1 MKHDKIILLV
11 GRSGSGKS
19 TVADILSRQ
28 YGRSI
33 LPSYTTRP
41 KRFEREEGH
50 IFVNNMFYE
59 KVSRS
64 RDIVAYTYFDKHHY
78 WATAQQVNENDIYII
93 DPDGVAFFRSHYF
106 GPKQVIVVWLDCIW
120 LVALLRMEKQGR
132 SRDEIDRRITND
144 NAVFYDPA
152 VVGPNVILH
161 TDNHS
166 PEEIAAQIEEVLEAL
181 LNWIFMTISITSI
194 GLSRSL
200 HLATNSITTAIR
212 NQFGRMELS
221 VVATTN
227 VVLPLRST

>member
-64 RDIVAYTYFDKHHY
+64 RDIVAYTYFDKNHY

-93 DPDGVAFFRSHYF
+93 DPDGVAFFRSHYW
-106 GPKQVIVVWLDCIW
+106 GPKQVVVIWLDCGW
-120 LVALLRMEKQGR
+120 VAALMRMQNQNR
-132 SRDEIDRRITND
+132 SLNEIRRRIAND
-144 NAVFYDPA
+144 DVAFFDPA
-152 VVGPNVILH
+152 MVGPNMIIN
-161 TDNHS
+161 TEKFS
-166 PEEIAAQIEEVLEAL
+166 PEEIAAQIEGVLE
-181 LNWIFMTISITSI
+181 T
-194 GLSRSL
+194 
-200 HLATNSITTAIR
+200 
-212 NQFGRMELS
+212 
-221 VVATTN
+221 
-227 VVLPLRST
+227 

>member
-28 YGRSI
+28 YGRYI

-64 RDIVAYTYFDKHHY
+64 RDIVAYTYFDNHHY

-93 DPDGVAFFRSHYF
+93 DPDGVAFFRSHYW
-106 GPKQVIVVWLDCIW
+106 GPKQVVVVWLDCGWIS
-120 LVALLRMEKQGR
+120 AASRMAAQGR
-132 SRDEIDRRITND
+132 SQDEIERRIAND
-144 NAVFYDPA
+144 NVVFFDPA

-161 TDNHS
+161 TENHS
-166 PEEIAAQIEEVLEAL
+166 PEEIAKEIEEVLE
-181 LNWIFMTISITSI
+181 T
-194 GLSRSL
+194 
-200 HLATNSITTAIR
+200 
-212 NQFGRMELS
+212 
-221 VVATTN
+221 
-227 VVLPLRST
+227 

>member
-78 WATAQQVNENDIYII
+78 WATTQQVNENDIYII

-106 GPKQVIVVWLDCIW
+106 GQKQVVVIWLDCGWIS
-120 LVALLRMEKQGR
+120 AAQRMTKQGR
-132 SRDEIDRRITND
+132 SQDEIDRRIVND
-144 NAVFYDPA
+144 SSAFFDPA
-152 VVGPNVILH
+152 LVAPNMIIRTEVY
-161 TDNHS
+161 S
-166 PEEIAAQIEEVLEAL
+166 PEEIAAQIEGVLE
-181 LNWIFMTISITSI
+181 T
-194 GLSRSL
+194 
-200 HLATNSITTAIR
+200 
-212 NQFGRMELS
+212 
-221 VVATTN
+221 
-227 VVLPLRST
+227 

>member
-41 KRFEREEGH
+41 KRFEQEEGH

-64 RDIVAYTYFDKHHY
+64 RDIVAYTYFDK
-78 WATAQQVNENDIYII
+78 NDIYII

-106 GPKQVIVVWLDCIW
+106 GPKQVVVVWLDCIW

-132 SRDEIDRRITND
+132 SRDEIDRRIAND
-144 NAVFYDPA
+144 NTVFYDPA
-152 VVGPNVILH
+152 IVGPNVILH

-166 PEEIAAQIEEVLEAL
+166 PEEITAQIEEVLEA
-181 LNWIFMTISITSI
+181 
-194 GLSRSL
+194 
-200 HLATNSITTAIR
+200 
-212 NQFGRMELS
+212 
-221 VVATTN
+221 
-227 VVLPLRST
+227 

>member
-19 TVADILSRQ
+19 TVADILSHQ

-64 RDIVAYTYFDKHHY
+64 RNIVAYTYFDKHHY
-78 WATAQQVNENDIYII
+78 WATTQQVNENDIYII

-106 GPKQVIVVWLDCIW
+106 GQKQVVVIWLDCGWIS
-120 LVALLRMEKQGR
+120 AAQRMTKQGR
-132 SRDEIDRRITND
+132 SQDEIDRRIVND
-144 NAVFYDPA
+144 SSAFFDPA
-152 VVGPNVILH
+152 LVAPNMIIRTEVY
-161 TDNHS
+161 S
-166 PEEIAAQIEEVLEAL
+166 PEEIAAQIEGVLE
-181 LNWIFMTISITSI
+181 T
-194 GLSRSL
+194 
-200 HLATNSITTAIR
+200 
-212 NQFGRMELS
+212 
-221 VVATTN
+221 
-227 VVLPLRST
+227 

>member
-41 KRFEREEGH
+41 KRFEQEEGH

-78 WATAQQVNENDIYII
+78 WATTQQVDENDIYII
-93 DPDGVAFFRSHYF
+93 DPDGVAFFRSHTLDRSKSLLSGWIVF
-106 GPKQVIVVWLDCIW
+106 GLSHYCVW
-120 LVALLRMEKQGR
+120 K
-132 SRDEIDRRITND
+132 SRD
-144 NAVFYDPA
+144 
-152 VVGPNVILH
+152 
-161 TDNHS
+161 
-166 PEEIAAQIEEVLEAL
+166 VLEMRLIDELQTTILCSMIRRL
-181 LNWIFMTISITSI
+181 LV
-194 GLSRSL
+194 
-200 HLATNSITTAIR
+200 
-212 NQFGRMELS
+212 RM
-221 VVATTN
+221 
-227 VVLPLRST
+227 

>member
-41 KRFEREEGH
+41 KRFEKEEGH

-78 WATAQQVNENDIYII
+78 WATTQQVDENDIYII

-106 GPKQVIVVWLDCIW
+106 GPKQVVWLRR
-120 LVALLRMEKQGR
+120 VAPRMR
-132 SRDEIDRRITND
+132 SKD
-144 NAVFYDPA
+144 
-152 VVGPNVILH
+152 G
-161 TDNHS
+161 
-166 PEEIAAQIEEVLEAL
+166 
-181 LNWIFMTISITSI
+181 
-194 GLSRSL
+194 
-200 HLATNSITTAIR
+200 
-212 NQFGRMELS
+212 
-221 VVATTN
+221 
-227 VVLPLRST
+227 LRSTLLCSMIRRSLARM

>member
-19 TVADILSRQ
+19 TVADILRHQ

-41 KRFEREEGH
+41 KRFEQEEGH

-64 RDIVAYTYFDKHHY
+64 RDIVAYTYFDKNHY
-78 WATAQQVNENDIYII
+78 WATTQQVNENDIYII

-106 GPKQVIVVWLDCIW
+106 GPKQVVVVWLDCIW

-132 SRDEIDRRITND
+132 SRDEIDRRIAND
-144 NAVFYDPA
+144 NTVFYDPA

-166 PEEIAAQIEEVLEAL
+166 PEEIAAQIEEVLEA
-181 LNWIFMTISITSI
+181 
-194 GLSRSL
+194 
-200 HLATNSITTAIR
+200 
-212 NQFGRMELS
+212 
-221 VVATTN
+221 
-227 VVLPLRST
+227 

>member
-41 KRFEREEGH
+41 KRFEQEEGH
-50 IFVNNMFYE
+50 VFVNNMFYE

-78 WATAQQVNENDIYII
+78 WATTQQVNENDIYII

-106 GPKQVIVVWLDCIW
+106 GPKQVVVVWLVW
-120 LVALLRMEKQGR
+120 PHKVAPKRRLIDGLRTTMQCSMIR
-132 SRDEIDRRITND
+132 
-144 NAVFYDPA
+144 
-152 VVGPNVILH
+152 
-161 TDNHS
+161 HS
-166 PEEIAAQIEEVLEAL
+166 
-181 LNWIFMTISITSI
+181 
-194 GLSRSL
+194 
-200 HLATNSITTAIR
+200 LA
-212 NQFGRMELS
+212 RM
-221 VVATTN
+221 
-227 VVLPLRST
+227 

>member
-41 KRFEREEGH
+41 KRFEQEEGH

-64 RDIVAYTYFDKHHY
+64 RDIVAYTYFDKNHY
-78 WATAQQVNENDIYII
+78 WATTQQVDENDIYII

-106 GPKQVIVVWLDCIW
+106 GPKQVVVVWLDCIW

-132 SRDEIDRRITND
+132 SRT
-144 NAVFYDPA
+144 VFYDPA
-152 VVGPNVILH
+152 IVGPNVILH

-166 PEEIAAQIEEVLEAL
+166 PEEIAAQIEEVLEA
-181 LNWIFMTISITSI
+181 
-194 GLSRSL
+194 
-200 HLATNSITTAIR
+200 
-212 NQFGRMELS
+212 
-221 VVATTN
+221 
-227 VVLPLRST
+227 

>member
-41 KRFEREEGH
+41 KRFEQEEGH

-78 WATAQQVNENDIYII
+78 WATTQQVDENDIYII

-106 GPKQVIVVWLDCIW
+106 GPKQVVVVWLDCGWIS
-120 LVALLRMEKQGR
+120 AASRMAAQGR
-132 SRDEIDRRITND
+132 SQDEIERRIAIDT
-144 NAVFYDPA
+144 AVFYDPA
-152 VVGPNVILH
+152 IVGPNVIVH
-161 TDNHS
+161 TENHS
-166 PEEIAAQIEEVLEAL
+166 PEEIAAQIEEVLE
-181 LNWIFMTISITSI
+181 T
-194 GLSRSL
+194 
-200 HLATNSITTAIR
+200 
-212 NQFGRMELS
+212 
-221 VVATTN
+221 
-227 VVLPLRST
+227 

>member
-19 TVADILSRQ
+19 TVADILRRQ

-41 KRFEREEGH
+41 KRFEKEEGH

-93 DPDGVAFFRSHYF
+93 DPDGVAFFRSHYW
-106 GPKQVIVVWLDCIW
+106 GPKQVVVIWLDCGWIS
-120 LVALLRMEKQGR
+120 AASRMAAQGR
-132 SRDEIDRRITND
+132 SQDEIERRITND
-144 NAVFYDPA
+144 NAVFFDPA
-152 VVGPNVILH
+152 LVGPNVILH
-161 TDNHS
+161 TESHS
-166 PEEIAAQIEEVLEAL
+166 PEEIAAQIEEVLE
-181 LNWIFMTISITSI
+181 T
-194 GLSRSL
+194 
-200 HLATNSITTAIR
+200 
-212 NQFGRMELS
+212 
-221 VVATTN
+221 
-227 VVLPLRST
+227 